1 MTFALQPHRMGILHV
16 HAAATAHEL
25 QDIDLVTQALEWL
38 TDTDWNVDMT
48 TSYHGPKV
56 AMLSTQIKKN
66 KQLESFTQ
74 KLEPHHATLLSEL
87 DSRLDENNVLHL
99 RLNLESVLAQKIEL
113 IQSSENAPV
122 IKVRIKLAVY
132 PGQDVEAIAAE
143 IFG

>member
-1 MTFALQPHRMGILHV
+1 MGILHV

-38 TDTDWNVDMT
+38 TETEWNADMT
-48 TSYHGPKV
+48 TSYHGPRV

-66 KQLESFTQ
+66 KQIESFVE
-74 KLEPHHATLLSEL
+74 KLRPHHPTILSEL
-87 DSRLDENNVLHL
+87 DTRLDENNVIHL
-99 RLNLESVLAQKIEL
+99 RLNLESVIGQRVEL
-113 IQSSENAPV
+113 ISSTDKDPV

-132 PGQDVEAIAAE
+132 PGQEIDEIATD

>member
-1 MTFALQPHRMGILHV
+1 MGILHV

-38 TDTDWNVDMT
+38 TETDWDVDMT

-66 KQLESFTQ
+66 KQLELFTQ

-99 RLNLESVLAQKIEL
+99 RLNLESVLAQEIEL
-113 IQSSENAPV
+113 TQSSENAPV